1 MTACYVSAG
10 SNIDKEKN
18 IDAGLKSLR
27 EMFGELTISP
37 IYETVAVGF
46 YGDNFF
52 NLVVGFKSNFSVH
65 DTSQKLRE
73 LEFKHGRSLN
83 SLKFSPRTLDLDL
96 LLFGDAIIE
105 EDDLQLPRSDIENY
119 LFVLQPLADIAP
131 DLVHPILKKTYR
143 EMLALLSAKKL
154 AV

>member
-1 MTACYVSAG
+1 M
-10 SNIDKEKN
+10 
-18 IDAGLKSLR
+18 
-27 EMFGELTISP
+27 
-37 IYETVAVGF
+37 
-46 YGDNFF
+46 
-52 NLVVGFKSNFSVH
+52 
-65 DTSQKLRE
+65 RE

-131 DLVHPILKKTYR
+131 DLVHPILKKRIVKCWHYFLPKVGGLIFVYR
-143 EMLALLSAKKL
+143 IFESHFLKL
-154 AV
+154 